1 MANKYLDYAGLQRL
15 IIQIKSLIKVTGV
28 KGNAE
33 SSYRTGNVNL
43 TAANVGAV
51 ASNGD
56 TMTGNLVVPSCRAAN
71 TYYGVSFGRT
81 TVTPVETILYTGIK
95 WKSGSHMPV
104 VHITG
109 YAYGLSSPVEFKI
122 GFYIYSDK
130 IGWCGVT
137 NMGSWSPKVYLFKYT
152 NDSIDYVAIGLAGSC
167 YFLQL
172 SVDVQDE
179 MGKFNNIVLDS
190 NKWSWSFLTN
200 SGTIPTPDGGITCIA
215 VPYKANILNPLKV
228 NSHTVNADVPSGAK
242 FTDTVT
248 TVTTSG
254 SGNAV
259 TSVTASNGALTV
271 KKDTTFLTSH
281 QDISGKADKSATVSN
296 VTYNSTNKKITKT
309 INGTT
314 SDVVTVATLKTAMN
328 LSKSDVGLGNVDNT
342 ADANKS
348 VSHASTADSA
358 TQDAAGNVITATY
371 VKNVNASGWIAAT
384 GITNIDEFPAESL
397 YGIFWLN
404 CEDSSITGAKPAT
417 VGGGILFSL
426 RQSSGICRQF
436 YMGVTSSAK
445 KVRYYNYNTEAWT
458 AWANAS

>member
-1 MANKYLDYAGLQRL
+1 M
-15 IIQIKSLIKVTGV
+15 
-28 KGNAE
+28 
-33 SSYRTGNVNL
+33 
-43 TAANVGAV
+43 
-51 ASNGD
+51 
-56 TMTGNLVVPSCRAAN
+56 
-71 TYYGVSFGRT
+71 
-81 TVTPVETILYTGIK
+81 
-95 WKSGSHMPV
+95 
-104 VHITG
+104 
-109 YAYGLSSPVEFKI
+109 
-122 GFYIYSDK
+122 
-130 IGWCGVT
+130 
-137 NMGSWSPKVYLFKYT
+137 
-152 NDSIDYVAIGLAGSC
+152 
-167 YFLQL
+167 
-172 SVDVQDE
+172 
-179 MGKFNNIVLDS
+179 
-190 NKWSWSFLTN
+190 
-200 SGTIPTPDGGITCIA
+200 
-215 VPYKANILNPLKV
+215 
-228 NSHTVNADVPSGAK
+228 
-242 FTDTVT
+242 
-248 TVTTSG
+248 TTSG